1 MGSVYVY
8 LFCCFFFTDT
18 ATTEIY
24 TYRHTLSLHDALPI
38 FASSEGGRGWSS
50 AGQADDRR
58 HVLHDALGGVE
69 PDHGEHDAVAR
80 RDEACCVIERDGGER
95 GSRLGAEVAHGPL
108 GHPPGDR
115 KSKRLNSSH

>member
-69 PDHGEHDAVAR
+69 PDHRSEEHTSELQSLMRISYAVF
-80 RDEACCVIERDGGER
+80 CLKKQTNNNKQL
-95 GSRLGAEVAHGPL
+95 STTNKS
-108 GHPPGDR
+108 HPN
-115 KSKRLNSSH
+115 LYIHN